1 MSEMGEEIEYRPIP
15 VKELLKEMKDLS
27 ELMIDLAY
35 YSVLY
40 GDVQLANE
48 VFELERR
55 VDTLQALLTMQAA
68 LATRSA
74 SDAEKMVTI
83 YAIASAANKISDA
96 AADIARMAMKRIRV
110 PRDFALLM
118 CSEEDFISAVRVPVS
133 DMSLASLFK
142 EAATVV
148 ETLVVRRGKRIYV
161 RPDLDFKLM
170 RDDIL
175 VVKGSFEG
183 VQTLLNYMSSSS
195 ERWEDHDCIDTRY
208 ASVVN
213 MLVSFRR
220 TSKVCVD
227 LAYVAVLTR
236 SYDVAYKVKELEAY
250 TDDLL
255 NKVSESIFQEPALS
269 SEEKLGG
276 LWIAI
281 ASENIADAAVDMVE
295 PLLKGL
301 EPHPILTK
309 VFEEAEE
316 RISVIEM
323 DKEDEGKTLAELGY
337 SKKGISILAVRRED
351 DWYVLPSKTDFVVKS
366 GDILIVKYFSE
377 LEPLI
382 EQLERKEDRAEII
395 EEIQE
400 EEWEEE

>member
-1 MSEMGEEIEYRPIP
+1 MSEMEEEIEYKPIS

-96 AADIARMAMKRIRV
+96 AADIARMAIRRIRV

-118 CSEEDFISAVRVPVS
+118 CSEEDFLSAVKVPIADVS
-133 DMSLASLFK
+133 LNSLY
-142 EAATVV
+142 ERAATVV
-148 ETLVVRRGKRIYV
+148 ETLVVRRGRKIYV
-161 RPDLDFKLM
+161 RPDLDFKLAKG
-170 RDDIL
+170 DIL
-175 VVKGSFEG
+175 VVKGSFDG
-183 VQTLLNYMSSSS
+183 VQALLSYIGSVYGS
-195 ERWEDHDCIDTRY
+195 EEHDCIDTRY
-208 ASVVN
+208 ASIVN

-236 SYDVAYKVKELEAY
+236 SYDVAYKVKELEEY
-250 TDDLL
+250 TDELL

-323 DKEDEGKTLAELGY
+323 DEEDEGKTLAELGY
-337 SKKGISILAVRRED
+337 SKRGISILAVRRED
-351 DWYVLPSKTDFVVKS
+351 EWYVLPSKTDFVVKS

-377 LEPLI
+377 LEPVI

>member
-1 MSEMGEEIEYRPIP
+1 MSEMEEIEYQPIP
-15 VKELLKEMKDLS
+15 VKDLLKEMKDLS

-40 GDVQLANE
+40 GDIQLANE
-48 VFELERR
+48 VFELEKR
-55 VDTLQALLTMQAA
+55 VDTLQVLLTMQAA

-83 YAIASAANKISDA
+83 YAIASATNKISDA
-96 AADIARMAMKRIRV
+96 AADIARMAIKRIRV

-118 CSEEDFISAVRVPVS
+118 CSEEDFLSAVKVS
-133 DMSLASLFK
+133 VTGLSIASLFK
-142 EAATVV
+142 EASTVV
-148 ETLVVRRGKRIYV
+148 DTLVVRRGKKIYIM
-161 RPDLDFKLM
+161 PDLNFKLM
-170 RDDIL
+170 NGDIL
-175 VVKGSFEG
+175 IVKGSFES
-183 VQTLLNYMSSSS
+183 VKALLNYMSSINEMKEES
-195 ERWEDHDCIDTRY
+195 DCIDTRY

-236 SYDVAYKVKELEAY
+236 SHDVAYKVKELEAY

-255 NKVSESIFQEPALS
+255 NKVSESIFQEPALK
-269 SEEKLGG
+269 SEEKLGS

-281 ASENIADAAVDMVE
+281 ASENIADAAVNMVE

-323 DKEDEGKTLAELGY
+323 DEEDEGKTLAELGY
-337 SKKGISILAVRRED
+337 GRKGISILAVRREEE
-351 DWYVLPSKTDFVVKS
+351 WYVLPSKTDFIVKS
-366 GDILIVKYFSE
+366 GDILMVKYFSE